1 MLNQLFQATIVY
13 TRLCFF
19 KDSPA
24 SLPYSYVQLMLVAII
39 CLLMRIVAFGTTL
52 NIDWADK
59 IKTSVASLILLAVFI
74 YALVAFNKKKDRFH
88 KLLSAMLGVEII
100 VSLIIYPL
108 GLILQNNQV
117 PAPLVAIIMLWT
129 LSIKGNI
136 FRKGLDFKFNSSVLI
151 AFAMECFSY
160 IPQSFLIVFA
170 LAAAQVPAK

>member
-1 MLNQLFQATIVY
+1 MLNQLFQAMIVY

-24 SLPYSYVQLMLVAII
+24 SLPYSHLQLMLVMGI
-39 CLLMRIVAFGTTL
+39 CLFMRVIAFGTTL
-52 NIDWADK
+52 KIDWTDK
-59 IKTSVASLILLAVFI
+59 IITSMASLILLAVFI
-74 YALVAFNKKKDRFH
+74 YALLAFNKKPDRFH

-108 GLILQNNQV
+108 GLILPNNQV
-117 PAPLVAIIMLWT
+117 PAPLVAIIMLWI

-136 FRKGLDFKFNSSVLI
+136 FRKGLEFKFSSSVLI

-160 IPQSFLIVFA
+160 IPQSLIVFS
-170 LAAAQVPAK
+170 LVAAQAPVK